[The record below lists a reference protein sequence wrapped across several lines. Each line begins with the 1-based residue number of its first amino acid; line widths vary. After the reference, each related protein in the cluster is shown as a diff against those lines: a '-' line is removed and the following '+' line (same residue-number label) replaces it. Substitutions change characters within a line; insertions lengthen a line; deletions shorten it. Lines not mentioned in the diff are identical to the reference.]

1 MGLAWTR
8 VRLVDQEP
16 ITSLFGRSLNAPH
29 GIELKTYRAM
39 YKGALGKYFLWHVC
53 AKGKWYY
60 PTSEGV
66 KMAVGSA
73 FRHICGCMA
82 HFIDNEPSGRCII
95 LRLSYA
101 DLHCD
106 IALREGYQIRL
117 LAPIYTFSCS
127 CQRLCAAHLLDI
139 RLWLN
144 ILLLANGSD

>member
-1 MGLAWTR
+1 
-8 VRLVDQEP
+8 
-16 ITSLFGRSLNAPH
+16 
-29 GIELKTYRAM
+29 M

-82 HFIDNEPSGRCII
+82 HFIDNEPCSRCII
-95 LRLSYA
+95 LRLIYA

-117 LAPIYTFSCS
+117 LGPYIHSVAAVKGFAPHTCRTF
-127 CQRLCAAHLLDI
+127 DF
-139 RLWLN
+139 
-144 ILLLANGSD
+144 G